1 MTEKDIELTS
11 IKVGILGDGRVGKS
25 AICNSFTGIQFSE
38 ETSIT
43 IGSAKFE
50 KKLNVAEG
58 KEIKL
63 VIWDTA
69 GQERF
74 RSAAFKTIRAVQG
87 IALVFAINDRKSF
100 ENVET
105 WLSEIH
111 ENMDNPCLVLLGN
124 KSDLEKYR
132 KVTEEEIKQFCK
144 KKNMAYFSTS
154 AKNNTGI
161 TEAFTH
167 ISSLIYKRIEE
178 KKQTNNN
185 NNIVIGKKNAKKK
198 KKCC

>member
-11 IKVGILGDGRVGKS
+11 IKVGILGDGRVGKT

-43 IGSAKFE
+43 IGSAKFD
-50 KKLNVAEG
+50 KRLNVPEG

-105 WLSEIH
+105 WLSEIN
-111 ENMDNPCLVLLGN
+111 ENMDNPCLILLGN
-124 KSDLEKYR
+124 KSDLEKDR
-132 KVTEEEIKQFCK
+132 KVTEEEIKQFCQ
-144 KKNMAYFSTS
+144 KKNMTYFSTS

-167 ISSLIYKRIEE
+167 ISSLIYKKIEE
-178 KKQTNNN
+178 KKQANNN

-198 KKCC
+198 KNCC

>member
-11 IKVGILGDGRVGKS
+11 VKVGILGDGRVGKT

-43 IGSAKFE
+43 IGSAKFD
-50 KKLNVAEG
+50 KRLNVAEG

-105 WLSEIH
+105 WLSEIN
-111 ENMDNPCLVLLGN
+111 ENMDNPCLILLGN
-124 KSDLEKYR
+124 KSDLEKDR
-132 KVTEEEIKQFCK
+132 KVTEEEIKQFCQK
-144 KKNMAYFSTS
+144 K
-154 AKNNTGI
+154 I
-161 TEAFTH
+161 
-167 ISSLIYKRIEE
+167 
-178 KKQTNNN
+178 
-185 NNIVIGKKNAKKK
+185 
-198 KKCC
+198 

>member
-105 WLSEIH
+105 WLSEIY

-124 KSDLEKYR
+124 KSDLEKDR

-161 TEAFTH
+161 TEAFIH
-167 ISSLIYKRIEE
+167 ISSLIYKKIEE
-178 KKQTNNN
+178 KKQTNN

>member
-74 RSAAFKTIRAVQG
+74 RNVTKSYFQSSHG
-87 IALVFAINDRKSF
+87 LLVVYDITDRESF
-100 ENVET
+100 EKINF
-105 WLSEIH
+105 WM
-111 ENMDNPCLVLLGN
+111 EN
-124 KSDLEKYR
+124 
-132 KVTEEEIKQFCK
+132 I
-144 KKNMAYFSTS
+144 
-154 AKNNTGI
+154 
-161 TEAFTH
+161 
-167 ISSLIYKRIEE
+167 
-178 KKQTNNN
+178 
-185 NNIVIGKKNAKKK
+185 KKNAPENVKLILVGNKCDLANERKVSYEEGENYAKKFNIKFFESSAKDGTNVKEFFFYLANEIYQDDKTKGKDNKKTMQLNSKKK
-198 KKCC
+198 GKKGCC